1 MIEWVYVIFLSTPGS
16 GGMEA
21 IPMATQAAC
30 IQALREQH
38 KVSGFGKH
46 IDDFCINSKTGKIIK
61 KDD

>member
-1 MIEWVYVIFLSTPGS
+1 
-16 GGMEA
+16 MEA